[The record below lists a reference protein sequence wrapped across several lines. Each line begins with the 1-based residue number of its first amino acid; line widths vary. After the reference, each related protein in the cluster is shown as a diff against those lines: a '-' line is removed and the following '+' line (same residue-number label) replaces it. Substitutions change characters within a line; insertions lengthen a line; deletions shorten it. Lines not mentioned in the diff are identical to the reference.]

1 MTAGI
6 VRIGESPRAL
16 EIQVEGRGT
25 MLHSQAIR
33 QWAEVRVL
41 SIARVR
47 VDLSRCTHMD
57 STFVGTLLCLK
68 RLSESRPGGGLVLV
82 GPSVQCLQVLE
93 QMRIGRIFTVDPECP
108 VGCDWQEVQI
118 DPCAAKTLAF
128 KSTVV
133 EAHQH
138 LADCPGP
145 AGDRFRQLADDM
157 ARELARETA
166 GKTAQPGERG
176 SA

>member
-1 MTAGI
+1 MSTPGI
-6 VRIGESPRAL
+6 VRIREQTSAL

-33 QWAEVRVL
+33 QWAE
-41 SIARVR
+41 ARVPATTR
-47 VDLSRCTHMD
+47 VRIDLSRCTYMD

-68 RLSESRPGGGLVLV
+68 RLTESRPAGGLVLV
-82 GPSVQCLQVLE
+82 CPSAECLQVLE
-93 QMRIGRIFTVDPECP
+93 QMRIGRIFAQDPQCP
-108 VGCDWQEVQI
+108 VGCDWQEVRV
-118 DPCAAKTLAF
+118 DPESAKSLAF

-145 AGDRFRQLADDM
+145 TGDRFRQLADDM
-157 ARELARETA
+157 ARELARET
-166 GKTAQPGERG
+166 GRSTG
-176 SA
+176 